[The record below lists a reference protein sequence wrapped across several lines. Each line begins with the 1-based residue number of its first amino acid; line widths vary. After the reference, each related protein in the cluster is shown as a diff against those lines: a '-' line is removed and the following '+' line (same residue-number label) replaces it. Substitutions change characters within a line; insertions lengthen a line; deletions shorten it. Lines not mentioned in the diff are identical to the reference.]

1 MGLLA
6 ADPKYNLNDREFQ
19 EISQDKMQ
27 GGGSRPSTWAGGVSE
42 KPWALSSI
50 SLLPNLPCANSL
62 GAAETHESIHEHKS
76 LEQSRTQIP
85 HSSWGQLPAG
95 SCAGASPNSHG
106 ARKSPAR
113 EKRAWMASRNR
124 TAYPC
129 PADGPCCPQL
139 CPAPCPASLPH
150 QHQSSSSPAQRH
162 QKSFPGSHKTPPSR
176 IAKQHLSSLETAC
189 LVHFRCDTQWG
200 WGLFEGT
207 SFLGAQ
213 ISPLLPLTCCEP

>member
-76 LEQSRTQIP
+76 LEQSRTQTP

-129 PADGPCCPQL
+129 PADGPTVP
-139 CPAPCPASLPH
+139 
-150 QHQSSSSPAQRH
+150 SSA
-162 QKSFPGSHKTPPSR
+162 
-176 IAKQHLSSLETAC
+176 
-189 LVHFRCDTQWG
+189 
-200 WGLFEGT
+200 
-207 SFLGAQ
+207 
-213 ISPLLPLTCCEP
+213 LPLALPPCHTSTRAAALRHKGTKNVFPDHTRHLQAE